1 MPLDLDFPDRICS
14 EQASSLGCH
23 PQDNM
28 LLRLI
33 PAVSEG
39 DREPWGEVY
48 NAPPALGGA
57 QHFGALSSKEQK

>member
-1 MPLDLDFPDRICS
+1 
-14 EQASSLGCH
+14 
-23 PQDNM
+23 M